1 MPAVP
6 PGPIPDRAVIV
17 VLRALPGLGDWLCA
31 VPALRALRRS
41 RPDARIHLVGL
52 PATRSLVGRY
62 QGLVDGFHAFPGWP
76 GLPDSPLRTAAVPG
90 FLAAIQGLEADLAIQ
105 LHGSGETTNELV
117 ELFGAAAVAG
127 FFRPGRRCP
136 DPLRFVPWRE
146 TEPEVRRGLT
156 LLRALGIEL
165 PEDASRLEFP
175 LEPAGED
182 RARAILDDAGVDGPF
197 VVVHPGGRRPAA
209 RWPATSFGRVARELG
224 GLGRRVVV
232 TGLPDERALTAS
244 VAADVPGA
252 VDLGGRTD
260 LDTLGWLLRLAGL
273 AVTND
278 TGISHLADALDV
290 PSLVVFAADD
300 GSRAAR
306 WAPLDAD
313 RHPAIAGSSA
323 RVSARAR
330 RLLRTVEAGLAGA
343 SAAAGTRVARPTSW

>member
-1 MPAVP
+1 MAAVS

-41 RPDARIHLVGL
+41 RPDARIHLVAL
-52 PATRSLVGRY
+52 PATRLLVSRY
-62 QGLVDGFHAFPGWP
+62 AGLVDGFHAFPGWP
-76 GLPDSPLRTAAVPG
+76 GLPDAALDRRRVPG
-90 FLAAIQGLEADLAIQ
+90 FLAAIQDLEPDLAIQ
-105 LHGSGETTNELV
+105 LHGSGETTNEIV
-117 ELFGAAAVAG
+117 ELFGARAVAG

-156 LLRALGIEL
+156 LLGALGVDL
-165 PEDASRLEFP
+165 PEDAERLEFP
-175 LEPAGED
+175 LEAAGE
-182 RARAILDDAGVDGPF
+182 RSARALLRESGIDGPF

-209 RWPATSFGRVARELG
+209 RWPAVSFGRVARELA

-232 TGLPDERALTAS
+232 TGLPDELPLTAS
-244 VAADVPGA
+244 VAAEVPA
-252 VDLGGRTD
+252 AIDLGGRTD

-290 PSLVVFAADD
+290 PSVVVFAADD

-313 RHPAIAGSSA
+313 RHPAIGGSTA

-330 RLLRTVEAGLAGA
+330 RLLRTVEAGLPDAEP
-343 SAAAGTRVARPTSW
+343 RVARPS